1 MADSFIMCMTARQS
15 DKLMEQLKTEMT
27 QGKSDLLE
35 VVHHLSSGLKAWY
48 CLMTHLGVDELR
60 MCCGGAGYSE
70 YSLFPDLFYK
80 SSTMPTVEGETT
92 VMAGQNAKYL
102 LKKGVKNEMFGYLNH
117 LTPLCATK
125 NASDDWSSLDHLQEA
140 L

>member
-1 MADSFIMCMTARQS
+1 
-15 DKLMEQLKTEMT
+15 
-27 QGKSDLLE
+27 
-35 VVHHLSSGLKAWY
+35 
-48 CLMTHLGVDELR
+48 MTHLGVDELR

-92 VMAGQNAKYL
+92 
-102 LKKGVKNEMFGYLNH
+102 EMFGYLNH